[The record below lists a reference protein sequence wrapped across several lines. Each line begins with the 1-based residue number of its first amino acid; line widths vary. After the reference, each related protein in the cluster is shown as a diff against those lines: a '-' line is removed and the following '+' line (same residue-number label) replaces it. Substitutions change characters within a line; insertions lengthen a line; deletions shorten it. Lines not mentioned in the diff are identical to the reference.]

1 MRYLVKRLPIATV
14 LCALGLLTEP
24 VSAAEALK
32 FAFVAPTAA
41 SPFFDDI
48 AAGCAAR
55 ATALAGEGHTI
66 TCTFAAPGLVPTATS
81 TGDHPRPATTPA
93 LPDDPAK
100 ATTASAALSDP
111 SSESQDTATSQTPQS
126 SPSSATAT
134 AQTPAKPDPRTEA
147 QIIADLVTAHVDG
160 LAVSPTSDPAVADA
174 IRAAVKAGVPVVT
187 VDTDAPGTGRAAAIG
202 TNARD
207 FGRALGASLK
217 RWKPNGGK
225 YAILATDPQQ
235 PSMAERISGVRDA
248 LGPGWSEITDSPIVT
263 SGDYAEA
270 AGKIDHLLNAYYDVD
285 AIISVGAWPMLDTDA
300 WREMVSRYKARID
313 KADVVLVVAD
323 ALPAQKDLVRQG
335 LGHVLVG
342 QKPQDMGSRA
352 VDLLL
357 QLTQKRKVP
366 EVVYVGFE
374 TVTRLDLVRP
384 TN

>member
-1 MRYLVKRLPIATV
+1 MRNIVKRLPIAIV
-14 LCALGLLTEP
+14 LCALDLLTAP
-24 VSAAEALK
+24 VSAAETLK

-55 ATALAGEGHTI
+55 AIALAGEGHTV
-66 TCTFAAPGLVPTATS
+66 TCTFVAPGLVPTVTYP
-81 TGDHPRPATTPA
+81 GDKSGPSTTPA
-93 LPDDPAK
+93 VPQGPEK
-100 ATTASAALSDP
+100 TTTEASASSDP
-111 SSESQDTATSQTPQS
+111 SPAPPETVTS
-126 SPSSATAT
+126 SPSLSSPSTANPS

-147 QIIADLVTAHVDG
+147 QIIADLVTAHIDG
-160 LAVSPTSDPAVADA
+160 LAISPTNDPAVVDA

-300 WREMVSRYKARID
+300 WREMVARYKARID

>member
-1 MRYLVKRLPIATV
+1 MRFLVKLPPMMSV
-14 LCALGLLTEP
+14 V
-24 VSAAEALK
+24 VSASLLAAPAYAAEPLK

-48 AAGCAAR
+48 AAGCVAR
-55 ATALAGEGHTI
+55 AKAHDGDGHAL
-66 TCTFAAPGLVPTATS
+66 TCTFAAPGLVSGTISGAAGAPVPAAQPS
-81 TGDHPRPATTPA
+81 APPSIEAPATASGAAITPA
-93 LPDDPAK
+93 PAT
-100 ATTASAALSDP
+100 AGVSPTTAI
-111 SSESQDTATSQTPQS
+111 
-126 SPSSATAT
+126 
-134 AQTPAKPDPRTEA
+134 PDPRSEA
-147 QIIADLVTAHVDG
+147 QIITDLVAAHIDG
-160 LAVSPTSDPAVADA
+160 LAVSPTNDPAVAEA

-225 YAILATDPQQ
+225 FAILATDPQQ
-235 PSMAERISGVRDA
+235 ASMAERISGVRDA
-248 LGPGWSEITDSPIVT
+248 LGPGWAEIADSPIVT
-263 SGDYAEA
+263 SGDYADA

-285 AIISVGAWPMLDTDA
+285 AIISVGAWPMLDTPA
-300 WREMVSRYKARID
+300 WREMVARYKARID

-323 ALPAQKDLVRQG
+323 ALPVQKDLVRQG

-342 QKPQDMGSRA
+342 QKPADMGGRA
-352 VDLLL
+352 ADLLL

-374 TVTRLDLVRP
+374 TVTRLDLVRE

>member
-1 MRYLVKRLPIATV
+1 MRYSGRLLPIATP
-14 LCALGLLTEP
+14 LLFAGLLVAP
-24 VSAAEALK
+24 SSAAEPLK

-55 ATALAGEGHTI
+55 ATALNGDGHAI
-66 TCTFAAPGLVPTATS
+66 TCTFAAPGLAPPASPANAQENAAAQQTAAVTS
-81 TGDHPRPATTPA
+81 APSEPATTVATLAQPVPPRSSTAPA
-93 LPDDPAK
+93 
-100 ATTASAALSDP
+100 AA
-111 SSESQDTATSQTPQS
+111 Q
-126 SPSSATAT
+126 
-134 AQTPAKPDPRTEA
+134 PDPRTEA
-147 QIIADLVTAHVDG
+147 QIIADLVAAHVDG
-160 LAVSPTSDPAVADA
+160 LAVSPTNDPAVADA

-248 LGPGWSEITDSPIVT
+248 LGPGWSEIVDSPVVT

-270 AGKIDHLLNAYYDVD
+270 AGKMDHLLNAYYDVD
-285 AIISVGAWPMLDTDA
+285 AIISVGAWPMLDTTA
-300 WREMVSRYKARID
+300 WREMISRYKARID

-342 QKPQDMGSRA
+342 QKPADMGGRA
-352 VDLLL
+352 ADLLL
-357 QLTQKRKVP
+357 QLTLKRKVP

-384 TN
+384 SN